1 MSPIIYTPHSCDTST
16 APDVPAGSLWECP
29 RCGNIWEFRETGA
42 EVWDDFRPPRWELL
56 ESPTR
61 GHAIAAT
68 VRGTETAR
76 AVWHG

>member
-29 RCGNIWEFRETGA
+29 RCGNIYEA
-42 EVWDDFRPPRWELL
+42 CQSWDRPNLRWELL

-68 VRGTETAR
+68 VRSTETAR